1 MSHDHSDAHSNGEG
15 QDRLRKISRY
25 VFFGF
30 VAVAAYFL
38 ITEHRAHVIP
48 FLPFLLL
55 AACPLMHIFMH
66 RGHGHGSHDDEESSS
81 GAKRPPSSG
90 SGGGAHQH

>member
-1 MSHDHSDAHSNGEG
+1 MQHDHQTPDPAN
-15 QDRLRKISRY
+15 RLRSVSRY

-48 FLPFLLL
+48 YLPFLLL
-55 AACPLMHIFMH
+55 AACPLMHLFH
-66 RGHGHGSHDDEESSS
+66 HHGHNHGSEEDSERRPPPGSSS
-81 GAKRPPSSG
+81 PPSSG
-90 SGGGAHQH
+90 TGAHQH

>member
-1 MSHDHSDAHSNGEG
+1 MPHTHESPEPNH
-15 QDRLRKISRY
+15 RLTKLSRY

-30 VAVAAYFL
+30 VAVALYFL
-38 ITEHRAHVIP
+38 IAEHRAHVVP

-66 RGHGHGSHDDEESSS
+66 RGHDHS
-81 GAKRPPSSG
+81 GR
-90 SGGGAHQH
+90 

>member
-1 MSHDHSDAHSNGEG
+1 MSHTDETPESN
-15 QDRLRKISRY
+15 DRLRAISRY

-30 VAVAAYFL
+30 VAVALYFL
-38 ITEHRAHVIP
+38 IAEHRAHVIP

-66 RGHGHGSHDDEESSS
+66 RGHDHSGRDGSESDTERSR
-81 GAKRPPSSG
+81 RPPT
-90 SGGGAHQH
+90 SGGHQH

>member
-1 MSHDHSDAHSNGEG
+1 MEHDHSEDSGAS
-15 QDRLRKISRY
+15 RAKTVSRY

-30 VAVAAYFL
+30 VAIAAYFL

-55 AACPLMHIFMH
+55 AACPFLHMFHH
-66 RGHGHGSHDDEESSS
+66 RGHNHAKDEDDERRSPPGS
-81 GAKRPPSSG
+81 APPPSSG
-90 SGGGAHQH
+90 SGAHQH